1 MDLLTIAGEG
11 FRLANTII
19 DKYIDDPARRARARR
34 EYIDSLETLRSQ
46 IQKEQ
51 DHEKI
56 DSLLLTL
63 IAAVHGK

>member
-11 FRLANTII
+11 FHLANMII